1 MSINFYKFR
10 MNKGFLLT
18 IVLMMFYLTTWSE
31 DNKSSFQN
39 CSYLSF
45 GGGVSLNS
53 VNEKINTCLPYTGVC
68 TGTDIEGVFS
78 IGQSILQIKNVY
90 AFGVLYPYRPSMP
103 TSNTINSRKEN
114 LRISYLW
121 NVYNINSEDLY
132 LFAGP
137 AIGAN
142 IGERINNGELA
153 NSYLTYEGAA
163 GLSIAAKAIKY
174 FNLDHEDKSN
184 PKRFKLE
191 ANFVTP
197 LLSKVFTPGYTGIAA
212 DGLSENLG
220 FVDLNSNY
228 IGGIHNYTDIETFL
242 ALTYY
247 LKNRNGLEIGYYCNY
262 VRTKPEFNSA
272 KTCLSMFEMK
282 FVYNIK

>member
-1 MSINFYKFR
+1 
-10 MNKGFLLT
+10 MNKGCLLT
-18 IVLMMFYLTTWSE
+18 IVLMIPFLAFGTE
-31 DNKSSFQN
+31 NNNSSFQD

-45 GGGVSLNS
+45 GGGISLIS
-53 VNEKINTCLPYTGVC
+53 VNDQMNTCLPYTGGC
-68 TGTDIEGVFS
+68 TGTYIEGVFS
-78 IGQSILQIKNVY
+78 LGHSILQIKNVY
-90 AFGVLYPYRPSMP
+90 AFGLLLPYRSSLPS
-103 TSNTINSRKEN
+103 TNSVNSSKEK

-121 NVYNINSEDLY
+121 NIYEIYAEDFY

-137 AIGAN
+137 SIGVN
-142 IGERINNGELA
+142 LGVRTNNGELA

-163 GLSIAAKAIKY
+163 SLSIAAKAIKY

-220 FVDLNSNY
+220 FVDFHSNY
-228 IGGIHNYTDIETFL
+228 TGGIHNYTDIETSL

-247 LKNRNGLEIGYYCNY
+247 LKNRNGFEIGYYCNY
-262 VRTKPEFNSA
+262 VRTKPEFNSV
-272 KTCLSMFEMK
+272 KTSLSLLEMK
-282 FVYNIK
+282 FIYNIK